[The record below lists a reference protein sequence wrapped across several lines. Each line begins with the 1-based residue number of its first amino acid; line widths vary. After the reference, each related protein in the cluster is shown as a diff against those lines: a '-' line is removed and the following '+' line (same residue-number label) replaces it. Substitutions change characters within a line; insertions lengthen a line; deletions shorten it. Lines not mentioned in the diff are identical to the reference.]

1 MYNPQLETLKKPT
14 ALFLS
19 AVLLLSLAACGTSR
33 KPTAATGGDLFEIVP
48 LIPTMT

>member
-19 AVLLLSLAACGTSR
+19 TVLLLSLAACGTSR
-33 KPTAATGGDLFEIVP
+33 KPTAATERRSL
-48 LIPTMT
+48 